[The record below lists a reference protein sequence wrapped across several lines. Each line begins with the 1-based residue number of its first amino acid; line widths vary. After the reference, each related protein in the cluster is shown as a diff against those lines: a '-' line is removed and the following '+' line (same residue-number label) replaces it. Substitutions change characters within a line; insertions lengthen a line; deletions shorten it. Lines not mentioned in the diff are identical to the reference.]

1 MNAKKLSIFLAGFLW
16 VLVAFRIGSRGIEW
30 LSPYL
35 ANPDWKLSFLIFSFL
50 IAFFKATKVLKKSC
64 ERNLA
69 NLEKIQEKTSH
80 YFFGWLILYGKKGII
95 LISIMIG
102 LGIGLRYLRAIGI
115 DSFNIFPFIYIGI
128 AGALLL
134 GSQYYFKALK

>member
-1 MNAKKLSIFLAGFLW
+1 MNAKKLSIFLAGLIW
-16 VLVAFRIGSRGIEW
+16 VLVAFRIRLRSIEW

-80 YFFGWLILYGKKGII
+80 YFFGCTFFTYPG
-95 LISIMIG
+95 
-102 LGIGLRYLRAIGI
+102 
-115 DSFNIFPFIYIGI
+115 
-128 AGALLL
+128 
-134 GSQYYFKALK
+134 